1 VTEIWSSGPGEQ
13 WSPLKPAAYPA
24 EAALHDLVQ
33 KAPQMLPLAGSP
45 RLAVL
50 GREVRLGTGS
60 ADLLA
65 VESTGRLV
73 VIEVKLAENAESRRA
88 VVAQVLSYAGY
99 LQGLDPEQLESRI
112 LGRHLEAGGSVLAA
126 AQAAGHQDA
135 VDPEDFREGLA
146 RSLADGS
153 FRLVIVLDSA
163 PDELV
168 QVVGYLQSITD
179 KIDIDLVTVAV
190 YDVAGSQVLVPQR
203 IEPGRRLRELS
214 DAQVTAR
221 QAGDLHDGSAEFRAD
236 IADLPPARRDVLAR
250 LADWAETMERDG
262 LVRLVSYR
270 GKSGITTLLPY
281 LLGDDAG
288 LVSIVSGKG
297 SAYMTFFRSV
307 FERRAPQS
315 MAAVEAALGTE
326 LKQGNST
333 REFAQ
338 PLLDALA
345 LAHQE
350 AVGNHHA
357 D

>member
-1 VTEIWSSGPGEQ
+1 
-13 WSPLKPAAYPA
+13 
-24 EAALHDLVQ
+24 
-33 KAPQMLPLAGSP
+33 MLPLAGSP
-45 RLAVL
+45 RLTVL

-73 VIEVKLAENAESRRA
+73 IIEVKLAENAESRRA

-126 AQAAGHQDA
+126 VQAAGHEDA
-135 VDPEDFREGLA
+135 VDPEEFREGLA

-168 QVVGYLQSITD
+168 QVVGYLQSVTD

-203 IEPGRRLRELS
+203 IEPGRRTRELS

-221 QAGDLHDGSAEFRAD
+221 QGGGLHPGSAEFRAV
-236 IADLPPARRDVLAR
+236 IVGLPPGRRDVLTR
-250 LADWAETMERDG
+250 LADWAETLQRDG
-262 LVRLVSYR
+262 LVRPLPRRCRYSTAARVERTPRFRVSACGHSR
-270 GKSGITTLLPY
+270 RRVVISTWPGWRSG
-281 LLGDDAG
+281 
-288 LVSIVSGKG
+288 SSRNRSSGS
-297 SAYMTFFRSV
+297 SALSKISSQSRRRRSSW
-307 FERRAPQS
+307 RN
-315 MAAVEAALGTE
+315 AATA
-326 LKQGNST
+326 
-333 REFAQ
+333 
-338 PLLDALA
+338 
-345 LAHQE
+345 
-350 AVGNHHA
+350 
-357 D
+357 